1 MLRICKRS
9 SQIIKI
15 IENIKKEKIS
25 IHHSHQYPLIKKI
38 FKRNGKAASCQT
50 VTEKKVT

>member
-25 IHHSHQYPLIKKI
+25 IHHSHQYPLIKKYL
-38 FKRNGKAASCQT
+38 KEMVKQLPVRLSQ
-50 VTEKKVT
+50 KKK